1 MRRKCHGF
9 TLVEMLVVVL
19 IIGVLLGI
27 TLMTPM
33 TGNAHRVAK
42 EQATRLQLLFSQVRD
57 KALLENAEF
66 GFSVDD
72 DGTYRWWVLPLE
84 GKNWVMIEEKP
95 FQPFQMPES
104 YNIELET
111 GEQESFDS
119 NEIDEKD
126 RPSVV
131 FFSDR
136 ESTPFK
142 LSIIPASDQKLSVIL
157 RSDGLSDVEIS
168 RE

>member
-1 MRRKCHGF
+1 MRRSCHGF

-27 TLMTPM
+27 TLLTPM
-33 TGNAHRVAK
+33 TGSPHRIAK
-42 EQATRLQLLFSQVRD
+42 EQATRLQVLFSQAQD
-57 KALLENAEF
+57 KALLENADF
-66 GFSVDD
+66 GFSVDNS
-72 DGTYRWWVLPLE
+72 GMYRWWVLPIE

-95 FQPFQMPES
+95 FHPFQMPEG
-104 YNIELET
+104 YDVALET
-111 GEQESFDS
+111 GGQNSYGSD
-119 NEIDEKD
+119 EIDEESH
-126 RPSVV
+126 PSVV

-142 LSIIPASDQKLSVIL
+142 LTIIPANDPKLSVTL

-168 RE
+168 SE